1 MATIPLTISG
11 IKEAKKDL
19 KELDAEFQKFK
30 QDPIKSAKLAK
41 HQILLQAAST
51 ILAQANQR
59 PNMALSLLR

>member
-19 KELDAEFQKFK
+19 KELGDEFEKFK

-41 HQILLQAAST
+41 EFNTCLLYTSPSP
-51 ILAQANQR
+51 R
-59 PNMALSLLR
+59 D